1 MDTVHPLTDEHTRL
15 AQQLHDD
22 GVRYV
27 TGGWIDVMGRTKS
40 KFVPID
46 HLPNLLAGSERYTPR
61 GMGGLGAMNPYEDEV
76 VAMPDAS
83 TLQVLPWDTRFAWMA
98 ADMSFGGREP
108 WALCPRSILK
118 KQLAIA
124 ADQGLRFNLGV
135 ETEFYAFQEVTDP
148 TAPLVPMA
156 KSGTN
161 RPTPAYDIEST
172 MDAMPFLDK
181 MVSAMQTLGYGVF
194 SFDHEGGDG
203 QFEFDFAYDNALA
216 MADKITLF
224 RLMARQIAKQCG
236 LTATFMPKP
245 TTGGWGSGHHY
256 NMSLEDLE
264 TGQNLFRDS
273 DDPSGQ
279 GWSKT
284 AYSFVAGIMKHA
296 RSLAALA
303 TPTVNS
309 YKRLAPRLADG
320 SISWAPMF
328 AAYGYNNR
336 SCMLRLPAN
345 RPAVENRG
353 VDSAANTYLTSAM
366 MLAAG
371 LEGIAESLDPG
382 DPVSSATYD
391 WTERTAGDPAQAV
404 PLPRNLLEGI
414 EAFEADPLVHEVFAP
429 QFVKE
434 YAEMRRAEWDEYHAQ
449 VTDWERR
456 RYLLDL

>member
-1 MDTVHPLTDEHTRL
+1 MDTVQPLADEHARW

-27 TGGWIDVMGRTKS
+27 TGGWVDVMGRTKS
-40 KFVPID
+40 KFVPVD

-83 TLQVLPWDTRFAWMA
+83 TLQVLPWDPRFAWMA

-118 KQLAIA
+118 KQLGIA
-124 ADQGLRFNLGV
+124 EDLGYVFNLGI
-135 ETEFYAFQEVTDP
+135 ETEFYAFEEVTDP

-156 KSGTN
+156 RSGTM

-181 MVSAMQTLGYGVF
+181 MVSAMQTLGFGVF

-203 QFEFDFAYDNALA
+203 QFEFDFAYADALK
-216 MADKITLF
+216 MADRITLF

-256 NMSLEDLE
+256 NMSLEDVE
-264 TGQNLFRDS
+264 TGHNLFRDA

-353 VDSAANTYLTSAM
+353 VDSAANTYLTSAL

-371 LEGIAESLDPG
+371 LEGIAQSLDPG

-391 WTERTAGDPAQAV
+391 WVGSGSSDAV

-414 EAFEADPLVHEVFAP
+414 DAFEADPLVHEVFAP
-429 QFVKE
+429 LFVKE

-456 RYLLDL
+456 RYLFDT

>member
-1 MDTVHPLTDEHTRL
+1 
-15 AQQLHDD
+15 
-22 GVRYV
+22 
-27 TGGWIDVMGRTKS
+27 
-40 KFVPID
+40 
-46 HLPNLLAGSERYTPR
+46 
-61 GMGGLGAMNPYEDEV
+61 MNPYEDEI
-76 VAMPDAS
+76 VAMPDPA
-83 TLQVLPWDTRFAWMA
+83 TLQVLPWDRRFAWMA
-98 ADMSFGGREP
+98 ADMSLGGREP

-118 KQLAIA
+118 KQLHLA
-124 ADQGLRFNLGV
+124 AAQGFRFNLGV
-135 ETEFYAFQEVTDP
+135 ETEFYAFQEVTDL

-156 KSGTN
+156 RSGTM
-161 RPTPAYDIEST
+161 RPTPAYDLEST
-172 MDAMPFLDK
+172 MDAMPFLDR
-181 MVSAMQTLGYGVF
+181 MVSAMQELGFGVF

-203 QFEFDFAYDNALA
+203 QFEFDFKYADALV
-216 MADKITLF
+216 MADRITLF

-245 TTGGWGSGHHY
+245 TTGGWGSGHHF
-256 NMSLEDLE
+256 NMSLEE
-264 TGQNLFRDS
+264 AESGRNVFRDA

-353 VDSAANTYLTSAM
+353 VDSAANTYLTSAL

-371 LEGIAESLDPG
+371 LEGINDQLDPG

-391 WTERTAGDPAQAV
+391 WVGARATDAV

-414 EAFEADPLVHEVFAP
+414 DAFEADPLVHEVFAP

-434 YAEMRRAEWDEYHAQ
+434 YAEMRRAEWDDYHAQ

>member
-1 MDTVHPLTDEHTRL
+1 M
-15 AQQLHDD
+15 
-22 GVRYV
+22 
-27 TGGWIDVMGRTKS
+27 S
-40 KFVPID
+40 
-46 HLPNLLAGSERYTPR
+46 
-61 GMGGLGAMNPYEDEV
+61 
-76 VAMPDAS
+76 
-83 TLQVLPWDTRFAWMA
+83 
-98 ADMSFGGREP
+98 ADMIWGGREP

-118 KQLAIA
+118 KQLALA
-124 ADQGLRFNLGV
+124 AAEGYRFNLGV
-135 ETEFYAFQEVTDP
+135 ETEFYVFQQVTDP

-156 KSGTN
+156 MSGTM
-161 RPTPAYDIEST
+161 RPTPAYDLEST
-172 MDAMPFLDK
+172 LDAMPFLDR
-181 MVSAMQTLGYGVF
+181 MVDAMQTLGYGVF

-203 QFEFDFAYDNALA
+203 QFEFDFGYDEALA

-224 RLMARQIAKQCG
+224 RLMARQVAKQCG

-264 TGQNLFRDS
+264 SGHNLFRDA

-284 AYSFVAGIMKHA
+284 AYAFVAGIMRHA

-345 RPAVENRG
+345 RPAIENRG
-353 VDSAANTYLTSAM
+353 VDSAANTYLTSAL

-371 LEGIAESLDPG
+371 LEGIAEALDPG
-382 DPVSSATYD
+382 EPVGSATYD
-391 WTERTAGDPAQAV
+391 WVERGRADSGVV
-404 PLPRNLLEGI
+404 PLPRNLLEGVD
-414 EAFEADPLVHEVFAP
+414 AFEADPLVHEVFAP

-434 YAEMRRAEWDEYHAQ
+434 YAEMRRAEWDDYHAQ